1 MLDVI
6 NFKDYRSILCLNG
19 DLPAPSFFHNKRLPV
34 IAADGAANVLCNQGI
49 FPDLITGDLDSI
61 QPALLENH
69 SFLHLPDQ
77 GSTDYQKAM
86 DYLKTNDLL
95 PAIVVGIN
103 GGYLDHILN
112 NINIF
117 METNCLLYSPPIKG
131 FVVKEKLKVNFT
143 LPFQT
148 KISLIGIPEVV
159 LSSDGLKW
167 ELKRSS
173 LSFPGK
179 NSCFN
184 RTQKSEI
191 SLEVHQGAALVL
203 IYEEVM
209 EDAGVSSL
217 SGPTNPSN
225 LFVKKYL

>member
-1 MLDVI
+1 MMLDVI
-6 NFKDYRSILCLNG
+6 DFKSYRSILCLNG
-19 DLPAPSFFHNKRLPV
+19 DLPDPSFFHKRKLPV
-34 IAADGAANVLCNQGI
+34 IAADGAANVLCNLGV

-77 GSTDYQKAM
+77 GSTDYQKTM
-86 DYLKTNDLL
+86 HYLQTHDLL

-117 METNCLLYSPPIKG
+117 MDTNCLLYSPPLKG
-131 FVVKEKLKVNFT
+131 FVVNEKLRVNFI
-143 LPFQT
+143 LPVQT

-159 LSSDGLKW
+159 LSSEGLKW
-167 ELKRSS
+167 ELKHSH

-184 RTQKSEI
+184 RTKTAEI

-203 IYEEVM
+203 IYEDAI

-217 SGPTNPSN
+217 
-225 LFVKKYL
+225 

>member
-1 MLDVI
+1 M
-6 NFKDYRSILCLNG
+6 
-19 DLPAPSFFHNKRLPV
+19 
-34 IAADGAANVLCNQGI
+34 LCNLGV

-77 GSTDYQKAM
+77 GSTDYQKTM
-86 DYLKTNDLL
+86 HYLQTHDLL

-117 METNCLLYSPPIKG
+117 MDTNCLLYSPPLKG
-131 FVVKEKLKVNFT
+131 FVVNEKLRVNFI
-143 LPFQT
+143 LPVQT

-159 LSSDGLKW
+159 LSSEGLKW
-167 ELKRSS
+167 ELKHSH

-184 RTQKSEI
+184 RTKTAEI

-203 IYEEVM
+203 IYEDAI

-217 SGPTNPSN
+217 
-225 LFVKKYL
+225 